1 MTTVADGERNPEP
14 VNVLAYPDQALF
26 LGLRAAGQEAV
37 MQALWIYEH
46 PIDLGG
52 LRRFVGGFGRG
63 LMARAIEPSPLP
75 FGRHR
80 WVAAP
85 APPAEVHIA
94 ESGRERAELY
104 DWADEQVNLPLDP
117 QWGPGWRMSA
127 LRFTDGSTAVSMVV
141 SHCIADGVGAFMAA
155 VEAVNGTTRD
165 IAYPPPRSRS
175 RREAVS
181 GDLRQIARD
190 LPELSRTIRKAVKVA
205 VRRRGDLSRP
215 SVSRPALPATD
226 GATLLPSTSIFID
239 VDAWDA
245 LAESLGGNSFSLVA
259 AFAGRIAEQLGRISG
274 SDGAVTLKIPV
285 SEREG
290 LHDTGGNVVSIAS
303 VRFDPEG
310 VTTDL
315 TGVRT
320 AIRTG
325 LKTAREVPDEV
336 VELLP
341 LLPFVPKRAFG
352 RIVDVAFGFSADLP
366 VSVSNF
372 GDLPAEL
379 NRIDGTAA
387 EYFSFRGVDRNPTR
401 ESLDRRGGILTLT
414 SGRIDGT
421 ISLSVISHQS
431 GAHNSQRGL
440 RELVAQ
446 TLAEFGLTGEIA

>member
-1 MTTVADGERNPEP
+1 MTIVADGERNPEP
-14 VNVLAYPDQALF
+14 DNVLAYPDQALF
-26 LGLRAAGQEAV
+26 LGLREAGQEAV

-46 PIDLGG
+46 PVDLEG
-52 LRRFVGGFGRG
+52 LRRFQSGFGRG
-63 LMARAIEPSPLP
+63 LMARSVEPSPLP

-85 APPAEVHIA
+85 PPAELDIA
-94 ESGRERAELY
+94 ESGRQRSEFFE
-104 DWADEQVNLPLDP
+104 WADEQVELPLDP

-127 LRFTDGSTAVSMVV
+127 VRFADGSTAVSLVV

-155 VEAVNGTTRD
+155 VDAVNGTSRD
-165 IAYPPPRSRS
+165 IKYPQPRSRS
-175 RREAVS
+175 RRQAVV

-190 LPELSRTIRKAVKVA
+190 LPDLGRTIRKAVKVA
-205 VRRRGDLSRP
+205 VQRRGELSHP
-215 SVSRPALPATD
+215 SASRPALPAAAGT
-226 GATLLPSTSIFID
+226 AQLPSTSIFID
-239 VDAWDA
+239 VGAWDA

-259 AFAGRIAEQLGRISG
+259 AFAGRIAEQLGRTSG
-274 SDGAVTLKIPV
+274 SDGAVTLMIPV

-310 VTTDL
+310 ITTDL

-352 RIVDVAFGFSADLP
+352 RIVDVAFGFSSDLP

-372 GDLPAEL
+372 GDLPPEL
-379 NRIDGTAA
+379 NRADGTAA
-387 EYFSFRGVDRNPTR
+387 EYFSFRGVDRNVTR
-401 ESLDRRGGILTLT
+401 ESLDRRGGILTVT
-414 SGRIDGT
+414 AGRIAGI
-421 ISLSVISHQS
+421 ISLSVISHQP

-446 TLAEFGLTGEIA
+446 TLAEFGLTGEIV

>member
-1 MTTVADGERNPEP
+1 VTAVADGERNPGP
-14 VNVLAYPDQALF
+14 NNVLAYPDQALF

-46 PIDLGG
+46 PVDLEA
-52 LRRFVGGFGRG
+52 LRRFQSSFGRG
-63 LMARAIEPSPLP
+63 LMARAVEPSPLP

-80 WVAAP
+80 WVAAS
-85 APPAEVHIA
+85 APPTEVHIA
-94 ESGRERAELY
+94 ESGRERNELY
-104 DWADEQVNLPLDP
+104 DWADDQVNLPLDP

-127 LRFTDGSTAVSMVV
+127 LRFADGSTAVSLVV
-141 SHCIADGVGAFMAA
+141 SHCIADGVGAFMAV
-155 VEAVNGTTRD
+155 VEAVNGTTRH
-165 IAYPPPRSRS
+165 IEYPPPRSRS
-175 RREAVS
+175 RRQAVV

-190 LPELSRTIRKAVKVA
+190 LPELGRTIRKAVKVA
-205 VRRRGDLSRP
+205 VQRRSDLSRP
-215 SVSRPALPATD
+215 SASRPAPPASD
-226 GATLLPSTSIFID
+226 GTALLPSTSIFID
-239 VDAWDA
+239 SGAWDA

-259 AFAGRIAEQLGRISG
+259 AFAGRIAEQFGRTSG
-274 SDGAVTLKIPV
+274 SDGAVTLMIPV

-290 LHDTGGNVVSIAS
+290 LDDTGGNVVSIAS

-310 VTTDL
+310 VTADL
-315 TGVRT
+315 SGVRT

-387 EYFSFRGVDRNPTR
+387 EYFSFRGVDRNVTR
-401 ESLDRRGGILTLT
+401 ESLDRRGGILTVT

-431 GAHNSQRGL
+431 GARNSQREL